1 MSNIQM
7 FNDANT
13 LSDEEFYDI
22 YNKSTTDFIARLEEE
37 FEDKKEKSQED

>member
-13 LSDEEFYDI
+13 LSDKEFFEK
-22 YNKSTTDFIARLEEE
+22 YNKSTTDFIARMGEE